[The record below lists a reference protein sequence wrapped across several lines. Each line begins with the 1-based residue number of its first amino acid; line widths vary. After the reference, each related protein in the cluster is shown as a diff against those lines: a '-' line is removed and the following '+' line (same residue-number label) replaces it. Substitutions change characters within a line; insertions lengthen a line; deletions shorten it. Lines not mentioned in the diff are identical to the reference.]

1 MLFSRKWTDFANSE
15 AVSPNWP
22 VPSGREEMEDWKAGL
37 HFFHPATFQ
46 ISPMTMKLRR
56 HTGLRKDIRS
66 LLLGLLFISPWI
78 FGFFLFLAYP
88 VFSNFHL
95 GMTEYSG
102 FGEPQWIGL
111 KNYQELFHDALFWK
125 SLYNTFYYVVLAVPL
140 GVVVAIVLALAMNQ
154 RVREVGTYRALLYI
168 PSIAPTFALSMTL
181 IWILNPRY
189 GLFNYLLGFL
199 HIPAINWL
207 GDTRFSKLAIVL
219 VAQFGAGQIALIFL
233 AALRAIPSHLYD
245 AASLD
250 GAGAWR
256 KFWYVTLPLLTPT
269 ILYDIIIGV
278 GLGLQVFVPAYIMT
292 DGGPL
297 NSTTF
302 TALYIYK
309 NAFEYGRVGFA
320 AAVSGLLFLINAT
333 VAVLTFWSSRYWV
346 NYHLE

>member
-1 MLFSRKWTDFANSE
+1 MGHCNCVLRWSF
-15 AVSPNWP
+15 VS
-22 VPSGREEMEDWKAGL
+22 AIL
-37 HFFHPATFQ
+37 
-46 ISPMTMKLRR
+46 MTMKLRR
-56 HTGLRKDIRS
+56 HRGVAKDIRS

-102 FGEPQWIGL
+102 FGEPEWIGL
-111 KNYQELFHDALFWK
+111 KNYQELFHDSLFWT
-125 SLYNTFYYVVLAVPL
+125 SLYNTFYYVILAVPL

-154 RVREVGTYRALLYI
+154 KVWEVSTYRALLYI
-168 PSIAPTFALSMTL
+168 PSIAPTFALSMML
-181 IWILNPRY
+181 IGILNPRY
-189 GLFNYLLGFL
+189 GLFNYILGFL

-256 KFWYVTLPLLTPT
+256 KFWYITLPLLTPT

-297 NSTTF
+297 NSTMF

-333 VAVLTFWSSRYWV
+333 VAVITFWSSRYWV
-346 NYHLE
+346 NYNLE

>member
-1 MLFSRKWTDFANSE
+1 
-15 AVSPNWP
+15 
-22 VPSGREEMEDWKAGL
+22 
-37 HFFHPATFQ
+37 
-46 ISPMTMKLRR
+46 MTMKTRPQRR
-56 HTGLRKDIRS
+56 TQKSLRS
-66 LLLGLLFISPWI
+66 LLVGLLFISPWI
-78 FGFFLFLAYP
+78 VGFFVFLVYP

-95 GMTEYSG
+95 GMTDYSG

-111 KNYQELFHDALFWK
+111 GNYQELFRDPLFWT
-125 SLYNTFYYVVLAVPL
+125 SLYNTFYYVILAVPL
-140 GVVVAIVLALAMNQ
+140 GVAVAIVLALAMSQ
-154 RVREVGTYRALLYI
+154 KVREVSVYRALLYI
-168 PSIAPTFALSMTL
+168 PSIAPVFALSMML
-181 IWILNPRY
+181 IWILNPRF
-189 GLFNYLLGFL
+189 GLFNYILGLF

-233 AALRAIPSHLYD
+233 AALRAIPSNLYD

-250 GAGAWR
+250 GAGPWK
-256 KFWYVTLPLLTPT
+256 KFWHVTLPLLTPT
-269 ILYDIIIGV
+269 ILYDIIIGI

-297 NSTTF
+297 NSTMF

-333 VAVLTFWSSRYWV
+333 FAIIVFWSSRYWV